1 MTEADIQRS
10 IIAALEAAGAVVM
23 RMNAGKARV
32 NIRMTPAGTPDL
44 LAIGRHR
51 TYWVEVK
58 TPEGK
63 LRPAQVEMIE
73 LLQQRGHEVV
83 VARGIEDLPLP
94 I

>member
-1 MTEADIQRS
+1 MSESDIQRD
-10 IIAALEAAGAVVM
+10 IIGALEAAGAIVM

-44 LAIGRHR
+44 LAIGRHK

-63 LRPAQVEMIE
+63 LRPAQIEMIE
-73 LLQQRGHEVV
+73 TLEARGHTVI
-83 VARGIEDLPLP
+83 VARGIDDLQFP